1 MELEVYNFH
10 SDGYMCDLIHA
21 HFDKHNLFDNK
32 AHFTSTV
39 HKESNTA
46 LIRAIKNARVE
57 IATLL
62 LDRGAKIDIAEKVR
76 CNISI

>member
-1 MELEVYNFH
+1 M
-10 SDGYMCDLIHA
+10 HA
-21 HFDKHNLFDNK
+21 HFDKHYLIDNK
-32 AHFTSTV
+32 TQFTSTV
-39 HKESNTA
+39 RQESNTA

-76 CNISI
+76 CIISITACI